1 MALIILPVWFLWSFS
16 YHNCVEVSLSI
27 HVCVKLFK
35 FHYAIERICGAVN
48 CLASTGQGS
57 RTRGANINGF
67 DHIARVVSMVVF
79 LSQLCWSQFVNTRL
93 CQAFQASLCYRKN
106 LWSRELFGKWR
117 HNRLAKGNAHRVN
130 NAFGDKAAWE
140 LSRTHATMPLMNC
153 ARVWYR
159 TDQESGNLIGRE
171 PELSFVYLQSL
182 LISLINVCANIYVIW
197 NKKNSS
203 QYSCR
208 PRTLLTLICLFIFF
222 FYSLTHRVLTRGIA
236 SSLSLG
242 MTRGSSFIRELMAR

>member
-1 MALIILPVWFLWSFS
+1 
-16 YHNCVEVSLSI
+16 
-27 HVCVKLFK
+27 
-35 FHYAIERICGAVN
+35 
-48 CLASTGQGS
+48 
-57 RTRGANINGF
+57 
-67 DHIARVVSMVVF
+67 MVVF

-93 CQAFQASLCYRKN
+93 CQAFQVSLCYRKN

-117 HNRLAKGNAHRVN
+117 HNRLAKGNPHRVN

-171 PELSFVYLQSL
+171 PGLSFVYLQSL

-197 NKKNSS
+197 NKKLITA
-203 QYSCR
+203 Q
-208 PRTLLTLICLFIFF
+208 LLTENASYFNLFVYLF
-222 FYSLTHRVLTRGIA
+222 FYSLTPRVSTRGIA
-236 SSLSLG
+236 SNNKRWNERLKVIMVLHTESLKNTLTISL
-242 MTRGSSFIRELMAR
+242 FIQASLNAISNAKTFRLYSNENKHV